1 VLSNISYRMI
11 HFRYALPQHVCTTI
25 YSSKSGKSAK
35 SGKSGKI
42 RIKKRKKLAELSSC
56 LQMTLL
62 AHHIHFTK
70 EVEACYSNAS
80 TNTNNSSR
88 NAAST
93 TTATVIA
100 ALETLLDSTLQH
112 ISAWSDTCY
121 DSSVDAQQYALLVS
135 TAQIAQA
142 LHFRDILSSLTAQL
156 SASSSSSSIP
166 DDVQSNFRW
175 TQHLRYYCNG
185 MSNNGTSSDTNANST
200 DAYGSNRKVSEVVRS
215 NSTSITPVQAA
226 QPLLPCVSAS
236 VGPWS
241 VSYGWNYYGTNER
254 LWIAPLAEKCLYHM
268 IHSARKGGGGL
279 LTTTSSSDNAAGR
292 SKSLDAQTASIQA
305 WDTAVAF
312 GRGIHVLQGSALT
325 SPQAVSAL
333 LKRVLMSGDVC
344 VLCSVD
350 NLSTLTRAVLAESLQ
365 VISNAI
371 RTGSKKVC
379 MNGTDILLAQTY
391 PHAAADYDSLLHQWK
406 LPGSIHQPLNDA
418 LDDTTAAAIQYD
430 NHDFTMPFFTTL
442 ATCTLSGIPRVS
454 SDSNSSNSDAALPLN
469 LRLSS
474 RPVSVISPN
483 ISVLLPS
490 MLFTN
495 GFRFAS
501 QLSVILLQGLSNVF
515 KLDKEGHLAK
525 LLFTLDNSDQTTAQQ
540 QQQVLCTI
548 DQVTLHKVLL
558 HKAIRQAA
566 AVVARER
573 GRNFSLAD
581 KKLGISTLPKAEK
594 QRNIEQLFL
603 ATEAR
608 VLVAGVLK
616 AVLDIVQ
623 SQTVLGC
630 TRKASSAAVVTE
642 ASTTALANTVA
653 NVLLQS
659 FTAVMQPL
667 LDLTNIA
674 SKRSQLPSQ
683 LQAAKQQQ
691 VAAAKQ
697 SINISDELLQLF
709 SGVGTGTKHLS
720 RDEQAVLVLMKSAL
734 VVQGMQPSESQV
746 KAAVAIWNSLW
757 TTRHSAIIICGH
769 TGVGKHLLI
778 NIHVI

>member
-1 VLSNISYRMI
+1 
-11 HFRYALPQHVCTTI
+11 
-25 YSSKSGKSAK
+25 
-35 SGKSGKI
+35 
-42 RIKKRKKLAELSSC
+42 
-56 LQMTLL
+56 MTLL

-70 EVEACYSNAS
+70 EVEACYTNAI
-80 TNTNNSSR
+80 TTTINNSR
-88 NAAST
+88 GTATT

-100 ALETLLDSTLQH
+100 ALETLFDSTLQH
-112 ISAWSDTCY
+112 ISAWSDSCH
-121 DSSVDAQQYALLVS
+121 DFNVDAQQYTLLVS
-135 TAQIAQA
+135 TAHIAQA
-142 LHFRDILSSLTAQL
+142 LHFRDILSSLIAQL
-156 SASSSSSSIP
+156 SSSSSSISSSIP
-166 DDVQSNFRW
+166 DDVHSDFRW
-175 TQHLRYYCNG
+175 TQHLRYYYNG
-185 MSNNGTSSDTNANST
+185 MSNNGSNGDTNANSA
-200 DAYGSNRKVSEVVRS
+200 DAYGNSRKVSEVARS
-215 NSTSITPVQAA
+215 NSTMITSVQAA
-226 QPLLPCVSAS
+226 QPLLPCISVS
-236 VGPWS
+236 VGPWC
-241 VSYGWNYYGTNER
+241 VAYGWNYYGTNER

-279 LTTTSSSDNAAGR
+279 LTTASSTTSSDSAVRN
-292 SKSLDAQTASIQA
+292 KFLDAQTASIQA

-312 GRGIHVLQGSALT
+312 GRGIHVLQGSQLT
-325 SPQAVSAL
+325 SPQAVSTL

-350 NLSTLTRAVLAESLQ
+350 SLSTLTRAVLAESLQ

-391 PHAAADYDSLLHQWK
+391 PHAASDYDCLLHQWK
-406 LPGSIHQPLNDA
+406 LPGSIHQSINDA
-418 LDDTTAAAIQYD
+418 VDDTIAATQYD
-430 NHDFTMPFFTTL
+430 NHDFTMPFFSTL
-442 ATCTLSGIPRVS
+442 ATCTLSGIPSVDSYS
-454 SDSNSSNSDAALPLN
+454 SSSSSGSNSDAALPLN

-474 RPVSVISPN
+474 RPVTVISPN

-490 MLFTN
+490 MLFTS

-525 LLFTLDNSDQTTAQQ
+525 LLFTSGDSDQTAAQQ
-540 QQQVLCTI
+540 QQQLLCTI

-558 HKAIRQAA
+558 NKAIRLAA

-623 SQTVLGC
+623 SQAVLGS
-630 TRKASSAAVVTE
+630 TREASAAAAVITE

-659 FTAVMQPL
+659 FTVVMQPL

-709 SGVGTGTKHLS
+709 TGVGTGKASLS

-757 TTRHSAIIICGH
+757 ATRHSAVIVCGH
-769 TGVGKHLLI
+769 TGVGKLCEHLLL
-778 NIHVI
+778 